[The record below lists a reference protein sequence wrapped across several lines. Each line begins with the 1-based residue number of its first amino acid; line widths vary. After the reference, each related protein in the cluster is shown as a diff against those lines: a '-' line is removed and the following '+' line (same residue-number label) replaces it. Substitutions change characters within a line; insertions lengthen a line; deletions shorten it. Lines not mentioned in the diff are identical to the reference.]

1 MVRQAYLV
9 SYWFWNFVGFG
20 LMWLLI
26 GSGYSVAR
34 AKVYQLELA
43 QYKLEVGTSLNKVQQ
58 VSNTLGEATKIL
70 PLPQGKK
77 QKIFMQ
83 LEESNAVIEQTE
95 QKVERDI
102 KDLIEVEEPK
112 K

>member
-1 MVRQAYLV
+1 MDR
-9 SYWFWNFVGFG
+9 
-20 LMWLLI
+20 
-26 GSGYSVAR
+26 GYSVAR
-34 AKVYQLELA
+34 ANVYQLELA
-43 QYKLEVGTSLNKVQQ
+43 QYKLEVDTSLNKVQQ

-77 QKIFMQ
+77 QKIFTQ
-83 LEESNAVIEQTE
+83 LEQSNAVIEQTE
-95 QKVERDI
+95 EKVERDI

>member
-1 MVRQAYLV
+1 MVRRPYLI
-9 SYWFWNFVGFG
+9 SGYFWNFVGFG

-58 VSNTLGEATKIL
+58 ASDTLTAATKTL

-77 QKIFMQ
+77 QKIITQ
-83 LEESNAVIEQTE
+83 LEESNAVIEQTRE
-95 QKVERDI
+95 LTQAE
-102 KDLIEVEEPK
+102 LQE
-112 K
+112 